1 MKRKFAALFAAL
13 VMLAACGAPNGA
25 GTLTTQSTTTAA
37 SSQGQTEQPEGLFS
51 LFAAETLEGE
61 TVDQSIFEG
70 KTLTMINIWATFCSP
85 CLDEMPDLAALNEA
99 YADKGV
105 QVVGI
110 VIDMLNEDG
119 TISEAQLENAK
130 GIVAETGANYTHLL
144 PSYDLIAL
152 KLQEVDSVPT
162 TIFVDETGAQVGEDY
177 IGARSQEKW
186 SEIIDTL
193 LEEVAE

>member
-1 MKRKFAALFAAL
+1 MKKKMTALLAALL
-13 VMLAACGAPNGA
+13 MLAACGAPGGSN
-25 GTLTTQSTTTAA
+25 TESTQTTATA
-37 SSQGQTEQPEGLFS
+37 AASQGQTDQPEGLFS
-51 LFAAETLEGE
+51 LFSAETLEGE
-61 TVDQSIFEG
+61 TADQSIFEG

-99 YADKGV
+99 YADQGV

-110 VIDMLNEDG
+110 VVDMLNEDG
-119 TISEAQLENAK
+119 TISESQLEKAK

-152 KLQEVDSVPT
+152 KLQEVDAVPT
-162 TIFVDETGAQVGEDY
+162 TIFVDETGAQVGKDY
-177 IGARSQEKW
+177 LGARSQEKW
-186 SEIIDTL
+186 SEIIDEL

>member
-1 MKRKFAALFAAL
+1 MKKQFVALFAAL
-13 VMLAACGAPNGA
+13 LILGACSAPGGADK
-25 GTLTTQSTTTAA
+25 TTAA
-37 SSQGQTEQPEGLFS
+37 TTTIVASSEGQTEPQEGLFS
-51 LFAAETLEGE
+51 AFTAQTLDGE
-61 TVDQSIFEG
+61 TADESIFEG

-130 GIVAETGANYTHLL
+130 GIVASTGASYMHLL

-152 KLQEVDSVPT
+152 KLQDIDSVPT

-177 IGARSQEKW
+177 LGTRSQEKW
-186 SEIIDTL
+186 SKIIDAL
-193 LEEVAE
+193 LEEVAQ

>member
-1 MKRKFAALFAAL
+1 MKKQVVALFVAL
-13 VMLAACGAPNGA
+13 LILGACGAPGGA
-25 GTLTTQSTTTAA
+25 DKTTAA
-37 SSQGQTEQPEGLFS
+37 TTTTVASSEGQTEPQEGLFS
-51 LFAAETLEGE
+51 VFTAQTLDGE
-61 TVDQSIFEG
+61 TADESIFEG

-130 GIVAETGANYTHLL
+130 GIVASTGASYMHLL

-152 KLQEVDSVPT
+152 KLQDIDSVPT

-177 IGARSQEKW
+177 LGARSQEKW
-186 SEIIDTL
+186 SKIIDAL
-193 LEEVAE
+193 LEEVAQ